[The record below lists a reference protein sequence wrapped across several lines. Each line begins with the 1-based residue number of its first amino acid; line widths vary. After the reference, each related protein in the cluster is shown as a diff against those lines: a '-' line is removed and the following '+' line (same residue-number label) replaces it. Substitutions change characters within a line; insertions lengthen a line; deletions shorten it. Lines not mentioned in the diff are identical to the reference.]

1 MNDLENLGLF
11 VGLIEIGFILIMCFA
26 IYNQRKD

>member
-1 MNDLENLGLF
+1 MDNLEKLGLF
-11 VGLIEIGFILIMCFA
+11 IAIIEIGFIVIMCFA

>member
-1 MNDLENLGLF
+1 MNLEKLGLF
-11 VGLIEIGFILIMCFA
+11 ITIIGISLILISCFA